1 MKSPRQ
7 DAVWVSSRWPRGA
20 RVFYLIFFWTIA
32 HFFSRRAGT
41 HEAAG
46 FTAHQAGPPVRH
58 PASLLRSRE
67 GAQRDRRCAD
77 RKFNL
82 KGQQEKTSKNL
93 AKSLGTILIDL
104 KKNCKIS

>member
-20 RVFYLIFFWTIA
+20 RVFYLIFILETA
-32 HFFSRRAGT
+32 KMLSRRAGT

-46 FTAHQAGPPVRH
+46 FTTRQDSPPDKH